1 MVMMMMMMTMMVVV
15 VVMMIMFFSHFHL
28 EFQVHAFHEVPLTNI
43 CIYSCI
49 HHLLSLSLFI
59 HFSLLAYPF
68 YLRST
73 DHIAISSLIISN

>member
-1 MVMMMMMMTMMVVV
+1 MVMMMMVMTMMMMMVVV

-28 EFQVHAFHEVPLTNI
+28 EFQVHAF
-43 CIYSCI
+43 
-49 HHLLSLSLFI
+49 SLFI

-68 YLRST
+68 YLSST